1 MFKTLFARMLV
12 SYLAVAM
19 GVLVILGFMATGI
32 FRSHYINEVKSEL
45 TRESNEINRI
55 LLEEYIDTRKQ
66 PIARERL
73 FAIVRQYGAMIQ
85 FRFDDPKYGS
95 VDIVDEENMAKWQAC
110 GEADLSAISEQMKSS
125 PDFYSYNF
133 DFMSEY
139 TDIRT
144 LTIIRPLQYGDGK
157 RMGVLLLHY
166 DMQSIYQA
174 LDSLYLD
181 VFMSALIAVLIT
193 VPVAFIIT
201 KYTTSPV
208 SHINDVVTDF
218 SHGRYETRVVVRRE
232 DELGRLGASF
242 NAMADQ
248 VAGLEK
254 ARRDF
259 VANVSH
265 ELRSPLTSIRGFLEA
280 MEDGTI
286 PEDEHQKYI
295 EIVLDETRRITGMV
309 NDLLDIA
316 RIESGQYKL
325 NVISFDINE
334 LIGRVL
340 ITFEARILAKG
351 LDVDV
356 RLSDEPLYV
365 VADRDRIGQVL
376 HNLIDN
382 AIKYAKAEGGILTVE
397 SSVNRQNVTVRVGDN
412 GTGIPKQDIPHIFDR
427 FYKVE
432 KAHTYGSRSG
442 TGLGLSIAKLI
453 IDQHN
458 CEIKVKSDEKGTD
471 FIFTLKKH

>member
-12 SYLAVAM
+12 AYLAVAM
-19 GVLVILGFMATGI
+19 GVLAILGFMATGI
-32 FRSHYINEVKSEL
+32 FRSHYINEIKSEL

-55 LLEEYIDTRKQ
+55 LLEEYIDTRKR

-73 FAIVRQYGAMIQ
+73 FAIARQYGAMIQ

-95 VDIVDEENMAKWQAC
+95 VDIVDEENMSKWQAC
-110 GEADLSAISEQMKSS
+110 GAADLQAISEQMKNSR
-125 PDFYSYNF
+125 DFYTYGF
-133 DFMSEY
+133 DYMSEY
-139 TDIRT
+139 IDIKT

-166 DMQSIYQA
+166 DMQSIYQT
-174 LDSLYLD
+174 LDRLYLD
-181 VFMSALIAVLIT
+181 VFMSVLIAVLIT

-201 KYTTSPV
+201 KYITSPV
-208 SHINDVVTDF
+208 SRINDAVTAF
-218 SHGRYETRVVVRRE
+218 SRGKYETRVVVRRE
-232 DELGRLGASF
+232 DELGRLGESF
-242 NAMADQ
+242 NDMADQ

-254 ARRDF
+254 VRRDF

-286 PEDEHQKYI
+286 PDDEHHKYI
-295 EIVLDETRRITGMV
+295 EIVLDETRRMTGMV

-325 NVISFDINE
+325 NIVNFDINE

-365 VADRDRIGQVL
+365 SADRDRIGQVL

-382 AIKYAKAEGGILTVE
+382 AIKYARAEGGILTIE
-397 SSVNRQNVTVRVGDN
+397 SSVNRQTVTVRVGDN
-412 GTGIPKQDIPHIFDR
+412 GIGIPKQDIPHIFDR

-432 KAHTYGSRSG
+432 KAHTYDGRSG
-442 TGLGLSIAKLI
+442 TGLGLSIAKII
-453 IDQHN
+453 IDQHD
-458 CEIKVKSDEKGTD
+458 CKIKVKSDENGTD